1 MIPHD
6 RNMSVWKMQ
15 GLHLHALAERA
26 KLTMELDISSQEG
39 SPEFQYEMH
48 AATGD
53 AKAAGRATA
62 ERARRAMLII
72 QRWIRHPNASFDPCQ
87 AKKSDGRACGAYAGS
102 SCGGSQRS
110 GACQLSA
117 S

>member
-1 MIPHD
+1 LHYIDVKIWWQTGVCPREAMIPHD
-6 RNMSVWKMQ
+6 RNMLVWKMQ
-15 GLHLHALAERA
+15 GLQLHALAERA

-53 AKAAGRATA
+53 AKAAGRAAA

-72 QRWIRHPNASFDPCQ
+72 
-87 AKKSDGRACGAYAGS
+87 
-102 SCGGSQRS
+102 
-110 GACQLSA
+110 
-117 S
+117 